1 MKKKYFKYMV
11 MGVVATS
18 FTACSLDTEPI
29 SSASELTEGKQTDTT
44 TAVLKDRDAAV
55 SQRTSI
61 YQLFKNRQ
69 EHMHL
74 DYVLLGEA
82 HADNA
87 YAGTTGQETIPLE
100 TNALDAATGTL
111 ARDWNRYLED
121 IAKANVLINGV
132 EQLKE
137 KGQINDADYRQ
148 WRAEGQLFRALL
160 MFRMVR
166 MWGSLPVITKVAQT
180 ITSEN
185 IKEVYPTYFPPRSS
199 TEECYQQIISDL
211 EYAEQ
216 NAPDISSTDR
226 TIMSKTAAQ
235 ALLCKVY
242 AEKAVQNYD
251 KVIEYAEKVRAT
263 PGVALEKDYATLWG
277 WDDDKKDCVKR
288 NTSEGILEVQWL
300 PGAGNW
306 ESWMFGRSLEDYD
319 NSFTWA
325 KWVTPSRDLVKA
337 FNDEGDKIRLN
348 ETVVYYS
355 CKWSNYYPASNYAF
369 MYKLRSG
376 YNNEYIVRLGDIL
389 LLQAE
394 AYAFKGDTQN
404 SAKLVN
410 MIRERAKLKA
420 LTTDQTAS
428 KDKMIAAVLHERRLE
443 LAMEGERWYDLCRY
457 GKVEEVMN
465 TLRSRDSGRLALTR
479 NYDAN
484 SYLMP
489 IPQAALD
496 ENENLKQ
503 NPGY

>member
-1 MKKKYFKYMV
+1 MKKKYIKYMV

-100 TNALDAATGTL
+100 TNSLDAATGTL

-137 KGQINDADYRQ
+137 KGQINDGDYRQ

-420 LTTDQTAS
+420 LTADQTAS